1 MCLTA
6 DRLER
11 RRDEQFGR
19 LSLTGPVQLTGKEG
33 PSFSGAIDNKDANC
47 SGGNFMEM
55 ISKLA
60 EGFIALFQAGGVTFS
75 GWVSGIIPTVVCLM
89 TAVNSVI
96 KIIGTERVEAFAA
109 KTTRNPILRYTVLP
123 ILAVFFVGN
132 PMCYTFGR
140 FVDEKFKPAYYDA
153 CVSFLHPV
161 TGLFPHANPGEL
173 FVYTGIAAG
182 LQQAGYA
189 TTGLAL
195 RYFVVGI
202 IVILIRGILT
212 ERIYLGMIGNAA
224 KKEA

>member
-1 MCLTA
+1 
-6 DRLER
+6 
-11 RRDEQFGR
+11 
-19 LSLTGPVQLTGKEG
+19 
-33 PSFSGAIDNKDANC
+33 
-47 SGGNFMEM
+47 MEM

-109 KTTRNPILRYTVLP
+109 KTTKNPILRYTVLP

-182 LQQAGYA
+182 LQQAGYS
-189 TTGLAL
+189 TTGLAP
-195 RYFVVGI
+195 RYFIVGI

-224 KKEA
+224 KKAA

>member
-1 MCLTA
+1 
-6 DRLER
+6 
-11 RRDEQFGR
+11 
-19 LSLTGPVQLTGKEG
+19 
-33 PSFSGAIDNKDANC
+33 
-47 SGGNFMEM
+47 MEM

-96 KIIGTERVEAFAA
+96 KIIGTEPVEAFAA
-109 KTTRNPILRYTVLP
+109 KTTRNPNLLYTVLP
-123 ILAVFFVGN
+123 ILAVFFVVN

-140 FVDEKFKPAYYDA
+140 FVDEKYKPAYYDA
-153 CVSFLHPV
+153 CVCFLQPV

-195 RYFVVGI
+195 RYFIVGI